1 MLAKGDLIGI
11 ICCSDGRK
19 KEDEKDLKRL
29 KQVLEKEF
37 GLQVV
42 FAKTIFQIDDSPF
55 SGTPEERAAEL
66 MKLYQNMDV
75 KMIFD
80 ISGGDAAN
88 QVLPHLNFNIIK
100 KAAKPFIGYSD
111 LTVILNAIFAKTKQ
125 PGFNY
130 LLRNLVSEASEIQR
144 VQFQQTFF
152 ENQIAIN
159 GKSLTEFEWSAGEVV
174 GGNIRCFLKLAGTEF
189 MPDVSN
195 KIILLESLGG
205 KEAKIASYVA
215 QLEQLGVFSKCLGI
229 VVGEHTEAEKNGE
242 YDRIG
247 ILYQQIG
254 LKYKLPVFRTKEIGH
269 SSEAKPCLIGTK
281 VNVSRETLTN
291 F

>member
-1 MLAKGDLIGI
+1 
-11 ICCSDGRK
+11 
-19 KEDEKDLKRL
+19 
-29 KQVLEKEF
+29 
-37 GLQVV
+37 
-42 FAKTIFQIDDSPF
+42 
-55 SGTPEERAAEL
+55 
-66 MKLYQNMDV
+66 
-75 KMIFD
+75 
-80 ISGGDAAN
+80 
-88 QVLPHLNFNIIK
+88 
-100 KAAKPFIGYSD
+100 
-111 LTVILNAIFAKTKQ
+111 
-125 PGFNY
+125 
-130 LLRNLVSEASEIQR
+130 
-144 VQFQQTFF
+144 
-152 ENQIAIN
+152 
-159 GKSLTEFEWSAGEVV
+159 
-174 GGNIRCFLKLAGTEF
+174 